1 MKLIQNHI
9 VVILHHSMIVIRYLK
24 IHFINGI
31 PIMGENPIENINAIN
46 FKSLLH
52 PLVKRG
58 TKIRD
63 NMKLMQN
70 HIVVILHLTNIINII
85 G

>member
-1 MKLIQNHI
+1 MQDINVMTFI
-9 VVILHHSMIVIRYLK
+9 SVV
-24 IHFINGI
+24 
-31 PIMGENPIENINAIN
+31 
-46 FKSLLH
+46 H

-58 TKIRD
+58 TKIKD